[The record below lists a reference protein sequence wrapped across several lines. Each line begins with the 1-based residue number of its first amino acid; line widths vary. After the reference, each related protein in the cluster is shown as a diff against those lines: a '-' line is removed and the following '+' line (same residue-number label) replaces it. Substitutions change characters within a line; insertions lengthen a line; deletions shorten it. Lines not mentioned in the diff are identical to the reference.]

1 MDLERTYPSLEGGRL
16 LPLVESFY
24 TIQGEGFHTGKPAF
38 FIRLGGCDVG
48 CRWCDS
54 KESWNPDRF
63 PPVEIEEIVRQA
75 AATPAKAI
83 VITGGEP
90 MNYPLDRLCNLL
102 KDYGLDIFLETS
114 GSSPMSGKFDW
125 ICLSPKRNKP
135 PREEFFPLADEL
147 KVIVETPE
155 DFEWAEEN
163 RRKVLEAQRC
173 GNPSP
178 RKCMFFLQPEWSR
191 MKQIAPAIVEY
202 VKAHPEWNISVQ
214 THKFLRIP

>member
-1 MDLERTYPSLEGGRL
+1 M
-16 LPLVESFY
+16 ESFY

-75 AATPAKAI
+75 ASTPAKAI

-90 MNYPLDRLCNLL
+90 MNYPLDMLCNLL
-102 KDYGLDIFLETS
+102 KDYGLEIFLETS

-135 PREEFFPLADEL
+135 PRDEFFPVADEL

-155 DFEWAEEN
+155 DFIWAEEN

-173 GNPSP
+173 G
-178 RKCMFFLQPEWSR
+178 KCLFFLQPEWRR
-191 MKQIAPAIVEY
+191 MKQISPAIVEY
-202 VKAHPEWNISVQ
+202 VKEHPDWNISVQ
-214 THKFLRIP
+214 AHKFLRIP

>member
-1 MDLERTYPSLEGGRL
+1 M
-16 LPLVESFY
+16 ESFY

-75 AATPAKAI
+75 ASTPAKAI

-90 MNYPLDRLCNLL
+90 MNYPLDMLCNLL
-102 KDYGLDIFLETS
+102 KDYGLEIFLETS

-135 PREEFFPLADEL
+135 PRDEFFPVADEL

-155 DFEWAEEN
+155 DFIWAEEN
-163 RRKVLEAQRC
+163 RRKVLDAQRC
-173 GNPSP
+173 G
-178 RKCMFFLQPEWSR
+178 KCLFFLQPEWRR
-191 MKQIAPAIVEY
+191 MKQISPAIVEY
-202 VKAHPEWNISVQ
+202 VKEHPDWNISVQ
-214 THKFLRIP
+214 AHKFLRIP

>member
-1 MDLERTYPSLEGGRL
+1 MNVKRTYPSLEGGRL

-54 KESWNPDRF
+54 KESWDPDRF
-63 PPVEIEEIVRQA
+63 PPVEIETIVSEA
-75 AATPAKAI
+75 AATPARAI

-90 MNYPLDRLCNLL
+90 MNYPLDMLCNML
-102 KDYGLDIFLETS
+102 KEYGLEIFLETS
-114 GSSPMSGKFDW
+114 GSSPMSGHFDW

-135 PREEFFPLADEL
+135 PKEEFFSVADEL
-147 KVIVETPE
+147 KVIVETPA

-163 RRKVLEAQRC
+163 RRKILEVQSSC
-173 GNPSP
+173 L
-178 RKCMFFLQPEWSR
+178 FYLQPEWSR
-191 MKQIAPAIVEY
+191 MKTVAPYIIDY
-202 VKAHPEWNISVQ
+202 VKEHPEWNISIQ
-214 THKFLRIP
+214 AHKFLHIP

>member
-1 MDLERTYPSLEGGRL
+1 MNVKRTYPSLEGGRL

-54 KESWNPDRF
+54 KESWDPDRF
-63 PPVEIEEIVRQA
+63 PPVEIETIVSQA
-75 AATPAKAI
+75 AATPARAI

-90 MNYPLDRLCNLL
+90 MNYPLDMLCNML
-102 KDYGLDIFLETS
+102 KEYGLEIFLETS
-114 GSSPMSGKFDW
+114 GSSPMSGHFDW

-135 PREEFFPLADEL
+135 PKEEFFSVADEL
-147 KVIVETPE
+147 KVIVETPA

-163 RRKVLEAQRC
+163 RRKILEVQSSC
-173 GNPSP
+173 L
-178 RKCMFFLQPEWSR
+178 FYLQPEWSR
-191 MKQIAPAIVEY
+191 MKTVAPYIIDY
-202 VKAHPEWNISVQ
+202 VKEHPEWNISIQ
-214 THKFLRIP
+214 AHKFLHIP